1 MIKMNGKR
9 DRVAVLGAS
18 KKHERYSNKAV
29 LLLKEH
35 GHDVIPVNPIE
46 ERIEELPVAHS
57 LKEIDGEV
65 DTLTVYVGPR
75 HIGEVIDDIVQLKP
89 KRVILNP
96 GTESEELKGALGS
109 HNIPYLE
116 ACTLV
121 LLKTGQY

>member
-1 MIKMNGKR
+1 
-9 DRVAVLGAS
+9 VAVLGAS
-18 KKHERYSNKAV
+18 KKAERYSNKAI

-46 ERIEELPVAHS
+46 EQIEELPVAHS
-57 LKEIDGEV
+57 LREIVGGV

-75 HIGEVIDDIVQLKP
+75 HIREVLEDIIQLRP

-96 GTESEELKGALGS
+96 GTESEELKTELEN
-109 HNIPYLE
+109 HEIPFLE